1 MWLSRAFKSTGI
13 QSFAAEKGTV
23 AIGGSSTLKTSS
35 TMQSA
40 NVQSYAPYGYSAFA
54 PAGEEILIINGAEGG
69 VGAGTKMSDDTL
81 AEGEISIKSRGG
93 AVIRL
98 KKDGTVEINGF
109 VFTRDGAIKNPK
121 GETVA

>member
-1 MWLSRAFKSTGI
+1 MWLSRAFKSTR
-13 QSFAAEKGTV
+13 SFAAETGTV

-54 PAGEEILIINGAEGG
+54 PAGEDILIINSAEGG
-69 VGAGTKMSDDTL
+69 VGAGTKMCDDAL
-81 AEGEISIKSRGG
+81 DEGEISIKSRGG
-93 AVIRL
+93 ASVRL

-109 VFTRDGAIKNPK
+109 VFTNDGAIINPK
-121 GETVA
+121 GETIA

>member
-1 MWLSRAFKSTGI
+1 MWLSRAFKSTY
-13 QSFAAEKGTV
+13 SLAAEKGTV

-35 TMQSA
+35 TVQGA

-54 PAGEEILIINGAEGG
+54 PAGEEILIINSAEGG
-69 VGAGTKMSDDTL
+69 VGAGTKMSDDAL
-81 AEGEISIKSRGG
+81 AEGEISIRSRGG
-93 AVIRL
+93 ASIRL

-109 VFTRDGAIKNPK
+109 VFTSNGVIKNPK

>member
-1 MWLSRAFKSTGI
+1 MWLSRVFKSTR
-13 QSFAAEKGTV
+13 SFAAETGTV

-54 PAGEEILIINGAEGG
+54 PAGENILIINSAGG
-69 VGAGTKMSDDTL
+69 SVGAGVKMSGDALD
-81 AEGEISIKSRGG
+81 EGEISIRSRGG
-93 AVIRL
+93 ACVRL

-109 VFTRDGAIKNPK
+109 VFTKDGTIIDPK
-121 GETVA
+121 GETVYD